1 MLNLKSVVAAAVVV
15 IALSALSSGVS
26 ASASNTMYLTFSGPV
41 GLPGVTLPAGTY
53 IFERVDM
60 PDRINLVRVSARN
73 RSHVYLTAFINIV
86 QRPRGLKSNQSVTF
100 REGRPGAAPA
110 IASWFP
116 MGAGEGRRRDG
127 AAE

>member
-1 MLNLKSVVAAAVVV
+1 MLNLKSIVVAAVVV
-15 IALSALSSGVS
+15 IALSALSAGAF

-60 PDRINLVRVSARN
+60 PDRIDLVRVSARN
-73 RSHVYLTAFINIV
+73 RSHVYLTAFTNVV
-86 QRPRGLKSNQSVTF
+86 QRPHGLKSSQAVTF
-100 REGRPGAAPA
+100 REGRPGAAPE

-116 MGAGEGRRRDG
+116 MGAAEGHQFKY
-127 AAE
+127 